1 MHARE
6 RKIDNLESGWGSFA
20 RRHIGPN
27 EVETEE
33 MLGTVGYQNLAA
45 LIDATVPKNIRLDRP
60 LNLPEAKSESEALAE
75 LRAISKKNKIA
86 KSFIG
91 AGYSDSITPPV
102 IQRNILENPAWYTAY
117 TPYQAE
123 LAQGRLEALLN
134 FQTMIVDLSKL
145 DIANASMLD
154 EATAAAEAM
163 TLCHAAIADRKT
175 FFVADDCHP
184 ETIEVVRTRAKPLG
198 IEVKTD
204 NHARVK
210 LDESVFGALVQYPAT
225 DGAIHDYSEFVKQAH
240 DAGALVVVAADI
252 LALTLL
258 KPPGEFG
265 ADVAVGNTQPF
276 GVPLGFGGPHAAY
289 FATRDQ
295 FKRHM
300 PGRLVGVSHDA
311 EGRPAYRLALQ
322 TREQHI
328 RRDKA
333 TSNICTAQV
342 LLAVIASTYAVYHG
356 PRGLRAIAER
366 VHRLTSR
373 LADGLRALGCTITHE
388 NFFDTV
394 RVEVES
400 SEVILEHAAKADCNL
415 RSLGPRAVGISFD
428 ETTTP
433 RDIELLMSIF
443 RGTHVRDFTDD
454 DLGEPPLRIPQ
465 FAIRTSHFLTHSIFN
480 THDTETEMLRYL
492 KKLESRDLSLTTSM
506 IPLGSCTMKLN
517 AAAEMFP
524 ISWPEISKLHP
535 FAPTEQTAG
544 YMEICRQ
551 LEKWLAEIT
560 GFAAISLQPN
570 AGSQGEFAGLLAIRD
585 YHASRGEAHRNVCLI
600 PTSAHG
606 TNPASAVMAGFKVV
620 PVACLKDGDIDLADL
635 RAKADEHARDLAALM
650 VTYPSTHGV
659 FEPTIREICDIVHAH
674 GGQVYMDGANLNAQV
689 GLCRPGDYG
698 ADVCHL
704 NLHKTFCIPHGGGGP
719 GVGPIG
725 VTKHLA
731 PYLPREF
738 ILDPETGRI
747 LFGEG
752 EHGKRP
758 RSGDDSDYSHGGG
771 KGGNV
776 SAAPYGSASILA
788 ITWMYI
794 RMMGANGLKRAS
806 EVAILNANY
815 IAKRLD
821 PCFPVL
827 LKGKRGLVA
836 HECIIDLRQWKNAG
850 IEVEDVAKRLMDYG
864 FHAPTVS
871 WPVAGT
877 MMIEPT
883 ESEPK
888 HELDRFCDAMISI
901 HAEMEAIA
909 RGKMDRENNMLKKA
923 PHTARQIAS
932 ENWDHPYTREQAV
945 FPAAWTREHKFWPA
959 VGRIDNVYGDRNLF
973 CSCPPVEDLQDG

>member
-1 MHARE
+1 MQARE
-6 RKIDNLESGWGSFA
+6 QKIDMNSFA

-27 EVETEE
+27 EDEVAA
-33 MLGTVGYQNLAA
+33 MLSELELESIER
-45 LIDATVPKNIRLDRP
+45 LIDAAVPRNIRLHRQ
-60 LNLPEAKSESEALAE
+60 LNLPESKSEIEALAE
-75 LRAISKKNKIA
+75 LRAIAKKNKVA
-86 KSFIG
+86 RSFIG
-91 AGYSDSITPPV
+91 VGYYDCITPLV
-102 IQRNILENPAWYTAY
+102 IQRNILENPGWYTAY

-123 LAQGRLEALLN
+123 IAQGRLEALLN
-134 FQTMIVDLSKL
+134 FQQMIIDLTAL
-145 DIANASMLD
+145 DIANASLLD

-163 TLCHAAIADRKT
+163 SLCHAVVPKRKT
-175 FFVADDCHP
+175 FFVADNCHP
-184 ETIEVVRTRAKPLG
+184 QTIAVLQTRAKPLG
-198 IEVKTD
+198 IEIKIGD
-204 NHARVK
+204 YSRFKFDDA
-210 LDESVFGALVQYPAT
+210 VFGALIQYPAT
-225 DGAIHDYSEFVKQAH
+225 DGAIYDYSDFVTRAH
-240 DAGALVVVAADI
+240 SAGALVVVAADI

-265 ADVAVGNTQPF
+265 ADVAVGNTQRF

-289 FATRDQ
+289 FATRDP

-300 PGRLVGVSHDA
+300 AGRLVGVSHDA

-342 LLAVIASTYAVYHG
+342 LLAVIASMYAVYHG
-356 PRGLRAIAER
+356 PKGLRAIAER
-366 VHRLTSR
+366 VHRLTSQ
-373 LADGLRALGCTITHE
+373 LADGLRALGCTISHD

-394 RVEVES
+394 HVEVES
-400 SEVILEHAAKADCNL
+400 SEVLLEHAARAGCNL
-415 RSLGPRAVGISFD
+415 RALGPRAVGISFD

-443 RGTHVRDFTDD
+443 RGTTVRDFADD

-465 FAIRTSHFLTHSIFN
+465 FAMRTSDFLTHPIFN

-517 AAAEMFP
+517 ATAEMFP

-535 FAPTEQTAG
+535 FAPSDQTAG
-544 YMEICRQ
+544 YMEICEQ
-551 LEKWLAEIT
+551 LEYWLAEIT

-570 AGSQGEFAGLLAIRD
+570 AGSQGEFAGLLAIRE
-585 YHASRGEAHRNVCLI
+585 YHAARGEAHRNVCLI

-606 TNPASAVMAGFKVV
+606 TNPASAIMAGFKVV
-620 PVACLKDGDIDLADL
+620 SVACLKDGDIDLADL

-674 GGQVYMDGANLNAQV
+674 GGQVFMDGANMNAQC

-698 ADVCHL
+698 TDVCHL

-725 VTKHLA
+725 VAKHLA

-738 ILDPETGRI
+738 ILDPMTGKI
-747 LFGEG
+747 IFGEG
-752 EHGKRP
+752 DRGKRP
-758 RSGDDSDYSHGGG
+758 PGSNESNYQHGEGES
-771 KGGNV
+771 GNV
-776 SAAPYGSASILA
+776 AAAPYGSASILT

-794 RMMGANGLKRAS
+794 RMMGADGLKRAS

-821 PCFPVL
+821 PYFPVL
-827 LKGKRGLVA
+827 FKGKHGLVA
-836 HECIIDLRQWKNAG
+836 HECIIDLRQWKSAG

-888 HELDRFCDAMISI
+888 HELDRFCEAMISI
-901 HAEMEAIA
+901 HAETEAVA
-909 RGKMDRENNMLKKA
+909 TEKTDRENNVLKNA

-932 ENWDHPYTREQAV
+932 DKWDRPYSREQAA
-945 FPAAWTREHKFWPA
+945 FPAPWTREHKFWPA
-959 VGRIDNVYGDRNLF
+959 VARIDNVYGDRHLF
-973 CSCPPVEDLQDG
+973 CSCPPVEEFEEE